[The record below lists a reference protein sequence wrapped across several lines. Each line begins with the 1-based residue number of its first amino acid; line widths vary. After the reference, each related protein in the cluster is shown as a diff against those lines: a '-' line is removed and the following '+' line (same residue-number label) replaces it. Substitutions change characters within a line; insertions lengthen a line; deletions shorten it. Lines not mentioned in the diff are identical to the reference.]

1 MPEAAWLIAGLGN
14 PGPGHAVARH
24 NVGFRVV
31 AVLAAAAGAAFRGPA
46 RGALWARAVTGGWPA
61 VLIQPQEYMNCSGPP
76 VAAWLAALGLGP
88 DRLVV
93 IHDDLDLEVG
103 RLKVTA
109 GGGDGGHRGI
119 RSIGEALGG
128 LGFLRVRV
136 GIGRP
141 AGEDAAAYVL
151 AAPAGAEA
159 ETLPA
164 MEARA
169 AAAVCVILAD
179 GPAAAMNRFNPW
191 PEAAPPTGSEH
202 VGTA

>member
-1 MPEAAWLIAGLGN
+1 VPEAAWLIAGLGN
-14 PGPGHAVARH
+14 PGPGHAAARH

-46 RGALWARAVTGGWPA
+46 RGALWAWALTGGRPA
-61 VLIQPQEYMNCSGPP
+61 VLIQPQEYMNYSGPP

-93 IHDDLDLEVG
+93 IHDDLDLAVG
-103 RLKVTA
+103 RLKVAA

-119 RSIGEALGG
+119 RSIGEALGD
-128 LGFLRVRV
+128 LEFLRVRV

-141 AGEDAAAYVL
+141 AGDDAAAYVL
-151 AAPAGAEA
+151 AAPAGHEAEA
-159 ETLPA
+159 LRA
-164 MEARA
+164 AEARA
-169 AAAVCVILAD
+169 AEAVEAILAG
-179 GPAAAMNRFNPW
+179 GPAAAMTRFNPW
-191 PEAAPPTGSEH
+191 PAAGPPSGGED